1 MKPKLGLA
9 LLVGALGLVGVVAA
23 TNGGGVMEQVFGR
36 WFKLRELIATR
47 HPVDNTPS
55 EQAVA
60 NLKRLVADVLDPLRE
75 ALGRPMRITSGFRS
89 AEVNRL
95 VDGAA
100 QSQHLR
106 GEAVDFK
113 VDGVPSAD
121 VVAFLVRLALPFD
134 QAIWYD
140 PSRGGHVHVSHTLT
154 RNRGEVLH
162 ARAGGGY
169 VPWTAGVA

>member
-1 MKPKLGLA
+1 
-9 LLVGALGLVGVVAA
+9 
-23 TNGGGVMEQVFGR
+23 MEQVFGR

-55 EQAVA
+55 ELALA
-60 NLKRLVADVLDPLRE
+60 NLKRLVSDVLDPLRE
-75 ALGRPMRITSGFRS
+75 AIGRPMRITSGFRS

-121 VVAFLVRLALPFD
+121 VVAFLVRLGLPFD

-140 PSRGGHVHVSHTLT
+140 PSRGGHVHLSHTAG

-162 ARAGGGY
+162 ASAGGGY